1 VASRKVVSSAVQSP
15 PLKPEPL
22 LLNIPEV
29 AHMLSSSVWTVR
41 GLLWNNEIP
50 HIKIGRRFL
59 VDPADLRAF
68 IQRKKAE
75 AVSA

>member
-1 VASRKVVSSAVQSP
+1 VAKKSSAVSALAAP
-15 PLKPEPL
+15 TKSEPL

-29 AHMLSSSVWTVR
+29 ARVLSSTAWTVR

-59 VDPADLRAF
+59 VDPADLRVF
-68 IQRKKAE
+68 IQRKKE
-75 AVSA
+75 AAGAA

>member
-1 VASRKVVSSAVQSP
+1 VAKKSSAVSALAEP
-15 PLKPEPL
+15 TKPEPL

-29 AHMLSSSVWTVR
+29 ARVLSSTVWTVR

-59 VDPADLRAF
+59 VDPADLRVF
-68 IQRKKAE
+68 IQRKKE
-75 AVSA
+75 AAGAA